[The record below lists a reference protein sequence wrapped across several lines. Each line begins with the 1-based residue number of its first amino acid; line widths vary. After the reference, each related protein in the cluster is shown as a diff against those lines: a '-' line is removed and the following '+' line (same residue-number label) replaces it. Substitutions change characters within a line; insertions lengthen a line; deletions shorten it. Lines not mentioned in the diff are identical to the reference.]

1 MRVSPTRCVAPTALF
16 NSAWDNAPRCMP
28 KRTPSAEGAIKNPSL
43 VIPRAFAVDQIDAR
57 KQSSESETQEHMD
70 DSEDFA
76 QRGLHYAREQ
86 VDAVL
91 DQTEHYVRE
100 RPTQSLLYAFLAGL
114 IVNRLPIG
122 RTIAVLLRLV
132 LFALKPAILIYGA
145 TKLYQAL
152 EE

>member
-1 MRVSPTRCVAPTALF
+1 
-16 NSAWDNAPRCMP
+16 
-28 KRTPSAEGAIKNPSL
+28 
-43 VIPRAFAVDQIDAR
+43 
-57 KQSSESETQEHMD
+57 MD
-70 DSEDFA
+70 DPEDFA

-100 RPTQSLLYAFLAGL
+100 RPAQSLLYAFLAGF

-122 RTIAVLLRLV
+122 RTITVLLRLV
-132 LFALKPAILIYGA
+132 LFALKPAILVYGA

-152 EE
+152 EEER

>member
-1 MRVSPTRCVAPTALF
+1 MRA
-16 NSAWDNAPRCMP
+16 DNDRYSKP
-28 KRTPSAEGAIKNPSL
+28 KSN
-43 VIPRAFAVDQIDAR
+43 
-57 KQSSESETQEHMD
+57 MD

-91 DQTEHYVRE
+91 NQTEHYVRE
-100 RPTQSLLYAFLAGL
+100 RPTQSLLYAFLAGF

-122 RTIAVLLRLV
+122 RVISVLMRLA
-132 LFALKPAILIYGA
+132 LFALKPAILLYGA

-152 EE
+152 EEER